1 MGAVRPAPA
10 SKELTERILGLNQS
24 TQERRISAF
33 NFCSGQAA
41 PLWMRT
47 CYDPT
52 LATKYKALETIS
64 DLTGNMENQVLD
76 NEALY
81 AFEDGD
87 DSWRRV
93 LVRIPAFTEF
103 IGARPLNED
112 ETNFQ
117 YNNGMTNEDILEQIE
132 AVPEETLREL
142 ARISMQVQAVLY
154 LVDREAITSGLV
166 KVLWLNE
173 HGEAVWDNCIEPGS
187 LEDLTLALQDANR
200 LDEIADGNRNRGD
213 LLLL

>member
-1 MGAVRPAPA
+1 VGAVHPAPA
-10 SKELTERILGLNQS
+10 SKELTKRILGSNQT
-24 TQERRISAF
+24 TQERKISAL

-41 PLWMRT
+41 PLWLRT
-47 CYDPT
+47 CYDPA
-52 LATKYKALETIS
+52 LATQYEELETTS
-64 DLTGNMENQVLD
+64 NVTGYLENQVLD

-81 AFEDGD
+81 GFEDGD

-93 LVRIPAFTEF
+93 LVRTPAYTEF

-112 ETNFQ
+112 DTNFQ
-117 YNNGMTNEDILEQIE
+117 YNNGMTNEGILEQIK

-166 KVLWLNE
+166 KVLSLHE
-173 HGEAVWDNCIEPGS
+173 HGEAVWDNRIEPGS

-200 LDEIADGNRNRGD
+200 LDGFADGNRNCGD